1 MGGNKQMKKRR
12 LIIVVCIAAASIL
25 AAIGILLALNN
36 GGQQG
41 PVKPKKAYKDT
52 LVDMQEFLST
62 PKAEEDI
69 ADGMYGVY
77 EAIQALGDAAADTV
91 GYAYTDL
98 NEDGQKELLIGNFTG
113 TGAPDV
119 KNEIY
124 GAYTYHMGIREP
136 LFEKQK
142 RNTYALTDTGT
153 LYFYGSDGVAFHI
166 VAEYQMTEEGIVC
179 IDFYFSYPKYG
190 DINNLEYFHNTTGEW
205 DPKVSEKVDMT
216 YEQFEEIRKNLAART
231 VSIDA
236 ELLSEIG

>member
-1 MGGNKQMKKRR
+1 MKKSA
-12 LIIVVCIAAASIL
+12 LIIILCIAAVCIL
-25 AAIGILLALNN
+25 SACNKTE
-36 GGQQG
+36 G
-41 PVKPKKAYKDT
+41 PVPEKPETAYKDT
-52 LVDMQEFLST
+52 LADMQGILSS
-62 PKAEEDI
+62 PESAENI
-69 ADGMYGVY
+69 FDGMYGVY
-77 EAIQALGDAAADTV
+77 EAILALGDDAADTV
-91 GYAYTDL
+91 GYAYIDL
-98 NEDGQKELLIGNFTG
+98 DQDGQKELLIGNFTG
-113 TGAPDV
+113 TGASDV

-153 LYFYGSDGVAFHI
+153 LYFHGSDGVAFHI

-190 DINNLEYFHNTTGEW
+190 DINNLEYFHNTTGQW

-216 YEQFEEIRKNLAART
+216 YEQFEEIRKNLAVRT

-236 ELLSEIG
+236 DLLSEIG

>member
-1 MGGNKQMKKRR
+1 MKRR
-12 LIIVVCIAAASIL
+12 ALIIILCIAAVCIL
-25 AAIGILLALNN
+25 SACNKTE
-36 GGQQG
+36 G
-41 PVKPKKAYKDT
+41 PTPEKPEAAYKDT
-52 LVDMQEFLST
+52 LADMQGILSS
-62 PKAEEDI
+62 PESAENI
-69 ADGMYGVY
+69 FDGMYGVY
-77 EAIQALGDAAADTV
+77 EAILALGDDAADTV
-91 GYAYTDL
+91 GYAYIDL
-98 NEDGQKELLIGNFTG
+98 DQDGQKELLIGNFTG
-113 TGAPDV
+113 TGASDV

-153 LYFYGSDGVAFHI
+153 LYFHGSDEVAFHI

-190 DINNLEYFHNTTGEW
+190 DINNLEYFHNTTGQW

-216 YEQFEEIRKNLAART
+216 YEQFEEIRKNLAVRT

-236 ELLSEIG
+236 DLLSEIG

>member
-1 MGGNKQMKKRR
+1 MKRR
-12 LIIVVCIAAASIL
+12 ALIIILCIAAVCIL
-25 AAIGILLALNN
+25 SACNKTE
-36 GGQQG
+36 G
-41 PVKPKKAYKDT
+41 PTPEKPEAAYKDT
-52 LVDMQEFLST
+52 LADMQGILSS
-62 PKAEEDI
+62 PESAENI
-69 ADGMYGVY
+69 FDGMYGVY
-77 EAIQALGDAAADTV
+77 EAILALGDDAADTV
-91 GYAYTDL
+91 GYAYIDL
-98 NEDGQKELLIGNFTG
+98 DQDGQKELLIGNFTG
-113 TGAPDV
+113 TGASDV

-190 DINNLEYFHNTTGEW
+190 DINNLEYFHNTTGQW

-216 YEQFEEIRKNLAART
+216 YEQFEEIRKNLAVRT

-236 ELLSEIG
+236 DLLSEIG